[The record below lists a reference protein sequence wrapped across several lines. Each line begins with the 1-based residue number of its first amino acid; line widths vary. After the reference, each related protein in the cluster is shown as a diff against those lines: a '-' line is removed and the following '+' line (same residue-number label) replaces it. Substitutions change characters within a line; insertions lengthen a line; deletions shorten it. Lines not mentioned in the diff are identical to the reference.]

1 MDAESYHHWM
11 ILTPPLTGDGGE
23 WLARGLADARATLLH
38 RLELTSARLRLRGL
52 RLHVAAATPPD
63 VRIPA
68 QGSLG
73 LALTIVDVDDSLRVR
88 EALYGREAEGW
99 RRLWLAY
106 EPDRRQRWR
115 APAADAGR
123 PPRAGAGL
131 AAAVPGSG
139 RIPFQRGHTL
149 SRQQIGCAPP
159 VFL

>member
-1 MDAESYHHWM
+1 MDTESYHHWM
-11 ILTPPLTGDGGE
+11 ILTPPLTGDGGD

-99 RRLWLAY
+99 RRLWLGY
-106 EPDRRQRWR
+106 SLIGVSDGEHPQPMPDDLREQARGWLRLFRDQV
-115 APAADAGR
+115 AFHS
-123 PPRAGAGL
+123 
-131 AAAVPGSG
+131 SG
-139 RIPFQRGHTL
+139 DTP
-149 SRQQIGCAPP
+149 
-159 VFL
+159 